1 MKNKWVYRI
10 VGICFLLSLSALK
23 SKAQEDGWKLVWSEE
38 FEQDG
43 RLDTTVWNYEHGFVR
58 NHEDQWYQSENAYQ
72 KNGKLVIEARRED
85 AGRKNPGYEAGSTD
99 WRKSREHIVY
109 TSASV
114 NTAGKREFLYGR
126 FEVRAKIPTAGGAWP
141 AIWLLGSGMPWPSC
155 GEIDMMEYYRI
166 GGVPHILANACW
178 GDSIPYHAVWNT
190 KRIPFTHFTG
200 RDAKWADKFH
210 TWRMDW
216 DENSIKLYLDDE
228 LLNEIPLSTTVNGSI
243 GLGTNP
249 FRKPQYIL
257 LNLALGGDNGGEI
270 ADEAFPMKYEI
281 DYVRV
286 YQKEPSDRQY
296 WCNLL
301 YRIAEPVLSNMS
313 EGKLHQNMQLELSPR
328 WDGRNKEVAYM
339 ECFGRTMAGVAPW
352 LALPDDD
359 TPEGQMRK
367 QLRTWALKS
376 YAHAVNPE
384 SPDYLGWNK
393 HGQALVDAAYIAESF
408 LRAPSLWHALDTL
421 TQQRYIKEFAGL
433 RRYTPVYSNW
443 VMFVSL
449 IETFLSTVS
458 DNYDAYRIHIGLRKI
473 NEWYVG
479 DGWYSDGPGFA
490 FDYYNSFVIQ
500 PMYVEALQILNNQKR
515 GVRVSDEE
523 LARAEKRLQRY
534 GTILERMI
542 SPEGAFP
549 VFGRSITYRLG
560 TMQALAMLAW
570 QEKLPDVLSEGQVR
584 SALTAV
590 MKRMYATDAN
600 FNEKGFLTLGFTANQ
615 TDIADVY
622 TNNGSLYMTTL
633 AFMPLGL
640 PADHPFWTSP
650 AESWTSKKAWE
661 GEDFPRDHAYYE

>member
-1 MKNKWVYRI
+1 MIDKWIYRI
-10 VGICFLLSLSALK
+10 AGICFLFSLSALE

-243 GLGTNP
+243 GLETNP

-286 YQKEPSDRQY
+286 Y
-296 WCNLL
+296 
-301 YRIAEPVLSNMS
+301 
-313 EGKLHQNMQLELSPR
+313 
-328 WDGRNKEVAYM
+328 
-339 ECFGRTMAGVAPW
+339 
-352 LALPDDD
+352 
-359 TPEGQMRK
+359 K
-367 QLRTWALKS
+367 QL
-376 YAHAVNPE
+376 
-384 SPDYLGWNK
+384 
-393 HGQALVDAAYIAESF
+393 
-408 LRAPSLWHALDTL
+408 LD
-421 TQQRYIKEFAGL
+421 
-433 RRYTPVYSNW
+433 
-443 VMFVSL
+443 
-449 IETFLSTVS
+449 
-458 DNYDAYRIHIGLRKI
+458 
-473 NEWYVG
+473 
-479 DGWYSDGPGFA
+479 
-490 FDYYNSFVIQ
+490 
-500 PMYVEALQILNNQKR
+500 
-515 GVRVSDEE
+515 
-523 LARAEKRLQRY
+523 
-534 GTILERMI
+534 
-542 SPEGAFP
+542 
-549 VFGRSITYRLG
+549 
-560 TMQALAMLAW
+560 
-570 QEKLPDVLSEGQVR
+570 
-584 SALTAV
+584 
-590 MKRMYATDAN
+590 
-600 FNEKGFLTLGFTANQ
+600 
-615 TDIADVY
+615 
-622 TNNGSLYMTTL
+622 
-633 AFMPLGL
+633 
-640 PADHPFWTSP
+640 
-650 AESWTSKKAWE
+650 
-661 GEDFPRDHAYYE
+661 